1 MNNIVLTLALVLGLT
16 ACGNNTAKNSSG
28 TERQTAQNENK
39 TVWKSSIFMANNGVP
54 PVWR

>member
-16 ACGNNTAKNSSG
+16 ACGNNTAKTVAVQSG
-28 TERQTAQNENK
+28 KQHRMRNK